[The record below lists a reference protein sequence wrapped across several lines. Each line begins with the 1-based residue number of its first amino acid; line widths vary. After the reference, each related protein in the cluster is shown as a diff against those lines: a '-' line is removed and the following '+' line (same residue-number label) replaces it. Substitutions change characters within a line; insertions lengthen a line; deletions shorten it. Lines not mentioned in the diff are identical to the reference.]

1 MGDVKDSQ
9 GVCEYGSDILL
20 ESIKRNVYYSEIHYH
35 FSVNTISNIKRTVQ
49 WTKTETSCLKLDL

>member
-49 WTKTETSCLKLDL
+49 